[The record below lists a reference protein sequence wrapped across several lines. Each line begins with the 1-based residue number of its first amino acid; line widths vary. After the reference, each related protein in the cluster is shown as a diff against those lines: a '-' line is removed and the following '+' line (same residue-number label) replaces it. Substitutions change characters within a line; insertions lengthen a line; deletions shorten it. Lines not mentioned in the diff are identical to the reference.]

1 MNGTQQRELPYAWV
15 IVALAALIFAVS
27 SGLRSTIGLL
37 VRPWEAEFGWE
48 RAAVSLVASCS
59 FLVAGLTQTYAGR
72 LADRYGPRRVFTGSL
87 VLLGLSTAAL
97 GVIQTLWQVYVIYS
111 LALAAAVGGA
121 SNVTAAVAIT
131 RWIRH
136 KVALAIG
143 IVMAGGAVGQL
154 GLVPVIAAFMPITGW
169 RTVLAASGAAVLVL
183 IVPLVVVLLYDNPP
197 SRATSGVADATVEE
211 PPQPLAALVRQRNFW
226 WLALGFGICG
236 TTVGLISTHLIPYAE
251 DLRIDPVTAATAFG
265 VLGAVN
271 VTATLAAGA
280 ISDRWGHQRLLG
292 TIYAGRAVVL
302 IFLPFVHDPT
312 TLFVFAIAFGAA
324 YFPSVPPTTALA
336 TTLFG
341 RRSGGTVVG
350 LVWFSHQLGSAIGSY
365 AGGLIH
371 DVTGSYVLFFVAEA
385 LLCLAAAAMSWAIAE
400 VSEPPVRTE
409 LSPI

>member
-1 MNGTQQRELPYAWV
+1 MSDTQQQEWPYAWV

-27 SGLRSTIGLL
+27 TGLRSTIGLL
-37 VRPWEAEFGWE
+37 VRPWETEFGWE
-48 RAAVSLVASCS
+48 RAAVGLVASCS

-72 LADRYGPRRVFTGSL
+72 LADRYGPRLVFTGSL
-87 VLLGLSTAAL
+87 VLLGLSTAAM
-97 GVIQTLWQVYVIYS
+97 GGIQTLWQVYVIYGIG
-111 LALAAAVGGA
+111 LAAAVGGA

-136 KVALAIG
+136 RVALAIG

-154 GLVPVIAAFMPITGW
+154 VLVPAMASFMFMTGW
-169 RTVLAASGAAVLVL
+169 RTVLAVSGVAVLVL
-183 IVPLVVVLLYDNPP
+183 VVPLVVFLLDDNPP
-197 SRATSGVADATVEE
+197 PGAMPRLAGAAGDER
-211 PPQPLAALVRQRNFW
+211 PQPLAALMRQRNFW

-236 TTVGLISTHLIPYAE
+236 TTVGLVSTHLIPYAE
-251 DLRIDPVTAATAFG
+251 DVRIDPVTAATAFG

-271 VTATLAAGA
+271 VAATLVAGA
-280 ISDRWGHQRLLG
+280 VSDRWGHPRVLG
-292 TIYAGRAVVL
+292 TIYAGRAVAL
-302 IFLPFVHDPT
+302 MFLPFVHDPT
-312 TLFVFAIAFGAA
+312 TLFIFAVSFGAA

-341 RRSGGTVVG
+341 RGSGGTVVG

-371 DVTGSYVLFFVAEA
+371 DVTGSYVPFFVAEA
-385 LLCLAAAAMSWAIAE
+385 LLCLAAAAMSWAITE
-400 VSEPPVRTE
+400 MSQPPVRTE

>member
-59 FLVAGLTQTYAGR
+59 FLVAGFTQTYAGR

-183 IVPLVVVLLYDNPP
+183 IVPDSTRFRGKNP
-197 SRATSGVADATVEE
+197 R
-211 PPQPLAALVRQRNFW
+211 
-226 WLALGFGICG
+226 
-236 TTVGLISTHLIPYAE
+236 H
-251 DLRIDPVTAATAFG
+251 
-265 VLGAVN
+265 
-271 VTATLAAGA
+271 
-280 ISDRWGHQRLLG
+280 
-292 TIYAGRAVVL
+292 
-302 IFLPFVHDPT
+302 
-312 TLFVFAIAFGAA
+312 
-324 YFPSVPPTTALA
+324 
-336 TTLFG
+336 
-341 RRSGGTVVG
+341 
-350 LVWFSHQLGSAIGSY
+350 
-365 AGGLIH
+365 
-371 DVTGSYVLFFVAEA
+371 
-385 LLCLAAAAMSWAIAE
+385 
-400 VSEPPVRTE
+400 
-409 LSPI
+409 

>member
-37 VRPWEAEFGWE
+37 VRPWEVEFGWE

-59 FLVAGLTQTYAGR
+59 FLVAGCTQTYAGR

-97 GVIQTLWQVYVIYS
+97 GLIQTLWQVYVVYS
-111 LALAAAVGGA
+111 LGAVAVGGA

-136 KVALAIG
+136 KVALATG

-154 GLVPVIAAFMPITGW
+154 GLVPAIATFMYITGW

-197 SRATSGVADATVEE
+197 SRATSEVADATAEE
-211 PPQPLAALVRQRNFW
+211 RPQPLAALVRQRNFW

-280 ISDRWGHQRLLG
+280 MSDRWGHQRVLG

-302 IFLPFVHDPT
+302 IFLPVVHDPT

-350 LVWFSHQLGSAIGSY
+350 LVWCSHQLGSAIGSY

-371 DVTGSYVLFFVAEA
+371 DVTGSYVPFFVAEA

-400 VSEPPVRTE
+400 VSEPPVRTA

>member
-37 VRPWEAEFGWE
+37 VRPWEVEFGWE
-48 RAAVSLVASCS
+48 RAVVSLVASCS

-154 GLVPVIAAFMPITGW
+154 GLVPVIAAFMYITGW

-183 IVPLVVVLLYDNPP
+183 I
-197 SRATSGVADATVEE
+197 ATSWVADTTADE

-292 TIYAGRAVVL
+292 TIYVGRAVVL

-409 LSPI
+409 LSPV

>member
-1 MNGTQQRELPYAWV
+1 M
-15 IVALAALIFAVS
+15 
-27 SGLRSTIGLL
+27 
-37 VRPWEAEFGWE
+37 
-48 RAAVSLVASCS
+48 
-59 FLVAGLTQTYAGR
+59 
-72 LADRYGPRRVFTGSL
+72 
-87 VLLGLSTAAL
+87 GLSTAAL

-154 GLVPVIAAFMPITGW
+154 GLVPVTGW

-251 DLRIDPVTAATAFG
+251 DLRIDPVGVHKSELDEELGQRDRDPGCRGDFGSLETPTFAGHDLRGACRGADFSAFC
-265 VLGAVN
+265 A
-271 VTATLAAGA
+271 
-280 ISDRWGHQRLLG
+280 
-292 TIYAGRAVVL
+292 
-302 IFLPFVHDPT
+302 
-312 TLFVFAIAFGAA
+312 
-324 YFPSVPPTTALA
+324 
-336 TTLFG
+336 
-341 RRSGGTVVG
+341 
-350 LVWFSHQLGSAIGSY
+350 
-365 AGGLIH
+365 
-371 DVTGSYVLFFVAEA
+371 
-385 LLCLAAAAMSWAIAE
+385 
-400 VSEPPVRTE
+400 
-409 LSPI
+409 